1 MYQELALSESNSR
14 LVDQPLL
21 TLFCRKQRL
30 PWNAVLCVYR
40 WRHVDPVSLSELYR
54 VASNLI
60 KVNSSQIKKRMKISP
75 CFIYPL
81 TFRQLYLKFLV
92 FMSLH
97 S

>member
-14 LVDQPLL
+14 LMPLL
-21 TLFCRKQRL
+21 ALFCRKQRL
-30 PWNAVLCVYR
+30 SWNAVLCVYR

-81 TFRQLYLKFLV
+81 TFRQLYLKLLV